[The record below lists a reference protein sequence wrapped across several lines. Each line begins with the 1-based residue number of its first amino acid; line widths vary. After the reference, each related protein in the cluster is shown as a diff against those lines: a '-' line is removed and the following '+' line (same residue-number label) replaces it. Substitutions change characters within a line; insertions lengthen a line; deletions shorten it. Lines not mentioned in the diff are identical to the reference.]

1 MSINSRFF
9 ELDLTSKFCQ
19 RLQNHKN
26 PQTSSTPFSTSRSH
40 LSLPHNSPV
49 PPAPPNYTDRSIN
62 STKPS
67 SNDSHHPPSRA
78 ILITTRKTI
87 RYRYHKGIQT
97 LVALLAHLSSYATE
111 RARTDALNLE
121 TGSEAVK
128 TLALLARL
136 QCVGASGYVTSSATI
151 GRDNDG
157 P

>member
-40 LSLPHNSPV
+40 LSLPH
-49 PPAPPNYTDRSIN
+49 
-62 STKPS
+62 
-67 SNDSHHPPSRA
+67 HPPSRA

-97 LVALLAHLSSYATE
+97 LVALLAHLSSYAIE

-121 TGSEAVK
+121 TGSEAAK

-151 GRDNDG
+151 GRDNDD